1 MKIKQSYHGNY
12 IFSLLIS
19 FVVTRE
25 LGYLIELGIAR
36 KLFLVIFIGLK
47 VIGLKVIIVKS

>member
-12 IFSLLIS
+12 IFSLLIW